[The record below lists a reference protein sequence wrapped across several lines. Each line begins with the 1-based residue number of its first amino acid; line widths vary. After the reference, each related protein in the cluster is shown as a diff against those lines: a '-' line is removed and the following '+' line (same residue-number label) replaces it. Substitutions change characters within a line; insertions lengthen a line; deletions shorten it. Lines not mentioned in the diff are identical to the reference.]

1 MRNCGDCQLCCKL
14 VPVKSLGKAA
24 GERCKHQSH
33 SKGCKIYEHRPNCCR
48 LWSCAWLMG
57 NDTADLRRPDR
68 VHYVIDCMPEFIKVS
83 DNATGEIHKIPVV
96 QIWIDPRYP
105 NAHEDP
111 ALRRFLLR
119 RGEQHVLGLIHNE
132 QDSFVL
138 WPPNMADD
146 GQWHMQTGQSEEAH
160 SAEEIVEA
168 TGMRIEWEDETT

>member
-33 SKGCKIYEHRPNCCR
+33 SKGCKIYERRPNCCR

-57 NDTADLRRPDR
+57 EQDDTQDLRRPDR
-68 VHYVIDCMPEFIKVS
+68 SHYVIDCMPEFVEVTY
-83 DNATGEIHKIPVV
+83 DGEDETHRIPRV

-111 ALRRFLLR
+111 ALRRFLMR
-119 RGEQHVLGLIHNE
+119 RGEQRVLGLIRSNSE
-132 QDSFVL
+132 DAFVI
-138 WPPNMADD
+138 WPPNMSED
-146 GQWHMQTGQSEEAH
+146 GQWHMQTGNLEEAH
-160 SAEEIVEA
+160 SVEEIVDVLERGH
-168 TGMRIEWEDETT
+168 T